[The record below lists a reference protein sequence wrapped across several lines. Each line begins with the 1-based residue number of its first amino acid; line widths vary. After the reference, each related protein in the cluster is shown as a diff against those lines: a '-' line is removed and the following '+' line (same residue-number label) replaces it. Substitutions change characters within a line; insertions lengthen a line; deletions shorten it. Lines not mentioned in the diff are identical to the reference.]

1 MISGNLR
8 TLMLALLS
16 ATVSTPTLAAP
27 TSEALLARLVR
38 PAPATTRFV
47 EVRFSDLLIEPLISR
62 GELSFDAADQ
72 LGKRVDAPFQETTQV
87 RGESVRIER
96 KGQKPMQFNLKRAPE
111 LRALLAGFSGLLS
124 GNLSAL
130 QQHFKVTIEGT
141 DARWQIK
148 LDPIAAR
155 MRKRIAGVT
164 VFGVGSTPRCFRI
177 QEADGDASV
186 MLVDAAAFEV
196 LPDPLTLPALSER
209 CRGKAN

>member
-1 MISGNLR
+1 M
-8 TLMLALLS
+8 MALLS
-16 ATVSTPTLAAP
+16 AVISSQIMAAP

-72 LGKRVDAPFQETTQV
+72 LGKHVDAPFQETTQV

-130 QQHFKVTIEGT
+130 QQHFKVSIEGT
-141 DARWQIK
+141 DARWQIR

-155 MRKRIAGVT
+155 MRKRISGVS
-164 VFGVGSTPRCFRI
+164 VLGADNAPRCFRI
-177 QEADGDASV
+177 EEADGDASI
-186 MLVDAAAFEV
+186 MLVDAAATEA
-196 LPDPLTLPALSER
+196 LPDPLTLPALIER
-209 CRGKAN
+209 CRGKAH